1 MPINATD
8 TSTARSL
15 PRIAVDLRALVGV
28 PSGIGFYTQ
37 AILNCL
43 ARRGAAAYVGM
54 AHRPI
59 VDDRLFVELGIS
71 MESHGGPLGV
81 WWQQVILPGR
91 LKRGDIDLLWSPI
104 TTLPVRMQIPG
115 IVTVHDLTT
124 LLHPHTH
131 RLKVRLSVLPFLA
144 NTLAKAV
151 WIAADSKAT
160 ADDLRQH
167 YPACAPR
174 VEVIYPG
181 VDPEFKPG
189 DPTDIHATREE
200 LGCPDGYILYSGTL
214 EPRKNLARL
223 LDAWETL
230 RDKRPG
236 TLPLVLTGP
245 YGWRSLDLLSR
256 IESLSSQGLH
266 YLGRVE
272 RSRLVRLMQSAS
284 MFVYPSLYEGFGL
297 PPAEAMACGIP
308 TIASNRSSLPEVV
321 GDAGLL
327 FEPENTEE
335 LATAIRRLQDESSL
349 ATELGNRG
357 WRRAQQFSWERSAES
372 MEQLFLA
379 ALD

>member
-1 MPINATD
+1 MESAAPAGTESRP
-8 TSTARSL
+8 T
-15 PRIAVDLRALVGV
+15 IAVDLRALVGV
-28 PSGIGFYTQ
+28 ASGIGFYTHSM
-37 AILNCL
+37 LGCL
-43 ARRGAAAYVGM
+43 VERGSATYVGM

-59 VDDRLFVELGIS
+59 LDDRQLIESGIS
-71 MESHGGPLGV
+71 MEAHGGPLGV
-81 WWQQVILPGR
+81 WWQQLILPGR

-104 TTLPVRMQIPG
+104 TTLPVRLQVPG
-115 IVTVHDLTT
+115 VVTVHDLTT
-124 LLHPHTH
+124 LLHPQTH

-144 NTLAKAV
+144 NTLGKARR
-151 WIAADSKAT
+151 IAADSRAT

-167 YPACAPR
+167 YPDCASKI
-174 VEVIYPG
+174 EVIYPG

-189 DPTDIHATREE
+189 IPQEIEATREE

-214 EPRKNLARL
+214 EPRKNIATL
-223 LDAWETL
+223 LNAWETL
-230 RDKRPG
+230 RKTRPG
-236 TLPLVLTGP
+236 TPPLILTGP

-266 YLGRVE
+266 YLGRVP
-272 RSRLVRLMQSAS
+272 RPRLVRIMQAS
-284 MFVYPSLYEGFGL
+284 SIFVYPSLYEGFGL

-327 FEPENTEE
+327 FPPESDEE
-335 LATAIRRLQDESSL
+335 LAGAIRRLLDDVPL

-357 WRRAQQFSWERSAES
+357 WRRAQQFRWQSSAEL
-372 MEQLFLA
+372 MEQLFLQ